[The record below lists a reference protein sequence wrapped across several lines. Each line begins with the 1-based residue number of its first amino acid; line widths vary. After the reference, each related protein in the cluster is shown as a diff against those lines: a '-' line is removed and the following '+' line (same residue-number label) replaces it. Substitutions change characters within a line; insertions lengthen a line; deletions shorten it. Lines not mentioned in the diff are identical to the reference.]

1 MDLLRE
7 FFRVILPLFVTI
19 DALGSVPV
27 FLALTRGMTPGQRR
41 TMTFEATA
49 AATFIAI
56 GFMFVG
62 DALFKFLGITL
73 TDFQIAGGVLLLV
86 LAVLDLLIPGKPAVD
101 ESDAGGF
108 VPLAMPLIAGPATLT
123 AVLVLSRR
131 DGISLTLL
139 ALAVNFLFLLLVLLS
154 ATRIAHVIGVKAL
167 GAISKLVMI
176 LLAAIAVSFIRD
188 GVTHAVLEIWAQGH
202 GSH

>member
-7 FFRVILPLFVTI
+7 IFRVILPLFVTI

-27 FLALTRGMTPGQRR
+27 FLALTRTMTPKQRR

-49 AATFIAI
+49 AATVIAI
-56 GFMFVG
+56 GFMFIG

-101 ESDAGGF
+101 ETETGGF
-108 VPLAMPLIAGPATLT
+108 VPLAMPLLAGPATLT

-131 DGISLTLL
+131 DGIAITLL
-139 ALAVNFLFLLLVLLS
+139 ALAVNFLILLGVLLS
-154 ATRIAHVIGVKAL
+154 ASQIARLVGVKAL

-188 GVTHAVLEIWAQGH
+188 GVTHAVLELIAKTH
-202 GSH
+202 AS